1 MSMTKAQAGVI
12 AAVTLALAIPL
23 GLQVRSNSKLKSE
36 NERLSQ
42 LSSQVAALAEENK
55 QLSNRLA
62 AAKSTA
68 APTADQMSELLKLR
82 GEVGV
87 LRKALKE
94 APAPEPPPAG
104 QSVLGGITANPEMQK
119 MIRDQQKLGLSMI
132 YRGLGKQAD
141 LPEEKV
147 EALNELLADNVMTN
161 INHITQVLKEG
172 KSPAEMEPVF
182 AAQEEALKAQVRQLL
197 GPEAYEKYDEYTRN
211 IASYLTAQQFKGMM
225 SGDNDEK
232 EEKSR
237 QLFELMKEETRIV
250 LENSGL
256 PPDYQTVPTLNFR
269 NIASEQIAE
278 YNLQLLDSI
287 YAKVSDR
294 AGSFLSPQDV
304 EKFAQFR
311 KMAGDNN
318 RVALTVNRKVMMPG
332 AE

>member
-1 MSMTKAQAGVI
+1 
-12 AAVTLALAIPL
+12 
-23 GLQVRSNSKLKSE
+23 
-36 NERLSQ
+36 
-42 LSSQVAALAEENK
+42 
-55 QLSNRLA
+55 
-62 AAKSTA
+62 
-68 APTADQMSELLKLR
+68 
-82 GEVGV
+82 
-87 LRKALKE
+87 
-94 APAPEPPPAG
+94 
-104 QSVLGGITANPEMQK
+104 
-119 MIRDQQKLGLSMI
+119 
-132 YRGLGKQAD
+132 
-141 LPEEKV
+141 
-147 EALNELLADNVMTN
+147 
-161 INHITQVLKEG
+161 
-172 KSPAEMEPVF
+172 MEPVF

-225 SGDNDEK
+225 TGENDEK